1 MTGSFNMFSRIP
13 TLLST
18 SLLGLTIGAGVILS
32 STLKA
37 QEPYIQGGIGL
48 GLIGDY
54 EVRSDAA
61 LEALDT
67 FDPVPVLSF
76 EGGVDGLGIDNIRAG
91 ISYQTYD
98 FNQNDDDNTTV
109 NSLPNEIELVG
120 ANIYY
125 VGNEIIA
132 QGMVVP
138 YVGGGV
144 VLASPAGFDAEVT
157 YAFHAGAEIPYTEKI
172 SVGTKYTY
180 LGEAEYSEGDGTTV
194 EMEGQ
199 HLLSATM
206 TYKFT
211 GGMEKQQAMRS
222 RSVAM
227 PNARMR
233 PQSTMTQSSRVSMG
247 NTQAGG
253 TRGYGQARYQRNY

>member
-1 MTGSFNMFSRIP
+1 MTGSFNIFSRIP
-13 TLLST
+13 SLLST

-54 EVRSDAA
+54 EVSSDAA
-61 LEALDT
+61 LEAEDA
-67 FDPVPVLSF
+67 FDPTPVLSF

-98 FNQNDDDNTTV
+98 LNNTNSDNTTTA
-109 NSLPNEIELVG
+109 LPTEIELVG

-144 VLASPAGFDAEVT
+144 VLANPDGYDSEVT
-157 YAFHAGAEIPYTEKI
+157 YAVHVGAEVPYTENI

-194 EMEGQ
+194 TMEGQ

-211 GGMEKQQAMRS
+211 GGMEKQQAMKS
-222 RSVAM
+222 RSAA
-227 PNARMR
+227 PANARMR
-233 PQSTMTQSSRVSMG
+233 SLSSMNQVGMTQSNRVSMG
-247 NTQAGG
+247 NSRAGG
-253 TRGYGQARYQRNY
+253 TRY